1 MPKISRRA
9 ARRSGQ
15 EERLQRVSSAS
26 SPATQ
31 RSGSPQEIEQE
42 ERLQRVSTLSSSGS
56 PQEFFQSLIR
66 PLDLQEFFQRF
77 WERQPLVLHRSDAA
91 LAGYYGSLF
100 PLSGLRRLCARGLQY
115 GTDINTCR
123 CVRGQKRLLNRAGA
137 VDFCLLERDF
147 LEKKATIQ
155 FHQPQRFQDELWRI
169 QERLEC
175 FFGCLVGSNVYI
187 TPAGAQGLPP
197 HYDDVEVLILQ
208 LEGQKHWRLYEPTVP
223 LAREYSLE
231 PEGRIGA
238 PTHDFILQ
246 AGDLLYF
253 PRGTIHQADTPAGA
267 GHSTHLTLSTYQNM
281 CVCAVHNV
289 THTHTHTLQN
299 VLVLHS
305 FIVCVRACRSWG
317 DLLLDLMPGCVF
329 DRMKTDCE
337 LRTGLPRGLLTTP
350 SISPAVSHQL
360 SVFLRRLADVVDQ
373 QGQSLRSSSMRRDF
387 ISHRL
392 PPFLQDPQLLQPVGG
407 APALQDTVS
416 LRFKDH
422 LLLTVEP
429 SPDHTDEATEL
440 LVYVLHSLRNRRDT
454 HMMMGASDED
464 EDDEESQV
472 GGLRFPLSHLEA
484 LQQLL
489 VSDRVPVEDLQLQ
502 QEDKLNLLLALWSE
516 GLLRVTG
523 ALENHH

>member
-26 SPATQ
+26 SPAAL
-31 RSGSPQEIEQE
+31 RSGSPQKIEQEE
-42 ERLQRVSTLSSSGS
+42 ERLQRVSALSSSAS
-56 PQEFFQSLIR
+56 PQEFFQSLIC
-66 PLDLQEFFQRF
+66 PLDLQEFFQQF

-100 PLSGLRRLCARGLQY
+100 PLSGLRQLCSRGLQY

-137 VDFCLLERDF
+137 VDFRLLERDF
-147 LEKKATIQ
+147 LEKKATVQ

-231 PEGRIGA
+231 PESRIGA

-281 CVCAVHNV
+281 
-289 THTHTHTLQN
+289 
-299 VLVLHS
+299 
-305 FIVCVRACRSWG
+305 SWG
-317 DLLLDLMPGCVF
+317 DLLLDLMPGYVF

-337 LRTGLPRGLLTTP
+337 LRSGLPRGLLMSP
-350 SISPAVSHQL
+350 STSPVVSHQL

-416 LRFKDH
+416 LRFKEH

-472 GGLRFPLSHLEA
+472 SGLRFPLSHLEA

-489 VSDRVPVEDLQLQ
+489 VSDGVPVEDLQLQ

-523 ALENHH
+523 DIKRPTFC

>member
-31 RSGSPQEIEQE
+31 RSGSPQEIEE

-281 CVCAVHNV
+281 
-289 THTHTHTLQN
+289 
-299 VLVLHS
+299 
-305 FIVCVRACRSWG
+305 SWG

>member
-137 VDFCLLERDF
+137 VDFRLLERDF

-253 PRGTIHQADTPAGA
+253 PRGIIHQADTPAGA

-281 CVCAVHNV
+281 
-289 THTHTHTLQN
+289 
-299 VLVLHS
+299 
-305 FIVCVRACRSWG
+305 SWG

-429 SPDHTDEATEL
+429 SPDHTDEATDL

>member
-137 VDFCLLERDF
+137 VDFRLLERDF

-253 PRGTIHQADTPAGA
+253 PRGIIHQADTPAGA

-281 CVCAVHNV
+281 
-289 THTHTHTLQN
+289 
-299 VLVLHS
+299 
-305 FIVCVRACRSWG
+305 SWG

>member
-123 CVRGQKRLLNRAGA
+123 CVRGQKRPLNRAGA
-137 VDFCLLERDF
+137 VDFRLLERDF

-231 PEGRIGA
+231 PESRIGA

-281 CVCAVHNV
+281 
-289 THTHTHTLQN
+289 
-299 VLVLHS
+299 
-305 FIVCVRACRSWG
+305 SWG

-489 VSDRVPVEDLQLQ
+489 VSDGVPVEDLQLQ

>member
-123 CVRGQKRLLNRAGA
+123 CVRGQKRPLNRAGA
-137 VDFCLLERDF
+137 VDFRLLERDF

-281 CVCAVHNV
+281 
-289 THTHTHTLQN
+289 
-299 VLVLHS
+299 
-305 FIVCVRACRSWG
+305 SWG

>member
-42 ERLQRVSTLSSSGS
+42 ERLQRVSTLSSFGS

-91 LAGYYGSLF
+91 LAGYYSSLF

-123 CVRGQKRLLNRAGA
+123 CVRGQKRPLNRAGA
-137 VDFCLLERDF
+137 VVFRLLERDF

-231 PEGRIGA
+231 PESRIGA

-281 CVCAVHNV
+281 
-289 THTHTHTLQN
+289 
-299 VLVLHS
+299 
-305 FIVCVRACRSWG
+305 SWG

-489 VSDRVPVEDLQLQ
+489 VSDGVPVEDLQLQ

>member
-31 RSGSPQEIEQE
+31 RSGSPQEIEE

-281 CVCAVHNV
+281 
-289 THTHTHTLQN
+289 
-299 VLVLHS
+299 
-305 FIVCVRACRSWG
+305 SWG

-429 SPDHTDEATEL
+429 SPDHTVIQAAAAVHVFTAALHHDEELHTAGVLITSDEATEL